1 MQCKSSGA
9 TYAHFLVE
17 FCKKW
22 IQVCEF
28 VLKLK
33 ACQRQN
39 VHLIPLCLQND
50 NKIFSTAL
58 YCNLGKFSI
67 ICSTFSMVY
76 TFCHI
81 LEFTS
86 RLLLQLTFFF
96 SSIATFL
103 AIFGQHV
110 TGVVKS
116 VYKINVHPCLK
127 ISHTIL
133 LWLR

>member
-9 TYAHFLVE
+9 TYAYFLVE

-33 ACQRQN
+33 ACQKQN

-50 NKIFSTAL
+50 NTIFSTVL

-67 ICSTFSMVY
+67 IHSTFSMVY

-81 LEFTS
+81 LKFTS
-86 RLLLQLTFFF
+86 SLLLQLTFF

-103 AIFGQHV
+103 AIFDQHV
-110 TGVVKS
+110 TRVVKS
-116 VYKINVHPCLK
+116 VHKINVHPCLK

-133 LWLR
+133 FWPR